1 MDKEYVAKTLRA
13 IEATIDTSTLSKD
26 DKAKMHGLIGKAIK
40 YFSKQYDEAF
50 RTSDDIDISDFISKF
65 GNYTAVFEEAIKG
78 NKVAWKEIDAIRE
91 EITEAHK

>member
-26 DKAKMHGLIGKAIK
+26 DKATMHDLIGKAIK
-40 YFSKQYDEAF
+40 YFSSQYDEVF
-50 RTSDDIDISDFISKF
+50 SRSDDIDISDLIDEYRD
-65 GNYTAVFEEAIKG
+65 YTSAFKDAIENIPG
-78 NKVAWKEIDAIRE
+78 AWTKIEAIRE